1 MVECKVNVLILY
13 HHTNTVSTELGS
25 FRHTT
30 QTQCVAAKEPG
41 CGWPWPGQ
49 PAMLHKATLANAPC
63 KTVSCLSA
71 PYKRERREYITQVFW
86 GCPSPEF
93 ATVSFLNLIILLC

>member
-13 HHTNTVSTELGS
+13 HHTNTVSTEPGS

-30 QTQCVAAKEPG
+30 QTRCVAAKEPG

-49 PAMLHKATLANAPC
+49 PAMLRKATLANAP
-63 KTVSCLSA
+63 L
-71 PYKRERREYITQVFW
+71 VF
-86 GCPSPEF
+86 
-93 ATVSFLNLIILLC
+93 AASFHGALLLDLV